1 MNRFRELL
9 FRRENTNPLRDLNNK
24 NVAAGIVSGL
34 LAITG
39 PPALILEA
47 AANGNFTTTQTI
59 VWMFSV
65 YVFGGIFSI
74 LIPLYYRM
82 PIVGAH
88 SITGVA
94 FLATVTSHFTY
105 HELIGSYLFAGLLM
119 LLIGFLGAFSK
130 LLEYVPKQII
140 AVMLAGMITKYMVSF
155 VVSINELPIIGGV
168 ALISFFIFSKWNKRI
183 PPMVAA
189 IVSGFILLL
198 LTKPLNSSG
207 WTSSFVF
214 PYLQLPEFNLLSF
227 LSVSIPL
234 ALLILSNDAAVG
246 LGAMEQN
253 DYRPPVNRVI
263 LLSGIFSI
271 ITSFF
276 GGQSANVAGMMSAI
290 CSDEEAG
297 PKEKR
302 YMAAVVSGSM
312 LLLFGLFSW
321 KLVPFIQALPKT
333 FVSILVGFVL
343 LGVFGNSLSIGF
355 SKPTMKMSAAFTFF
369 IAISNLT
376 IFNISAPVWSVVI
389 GTFIARYIE
398 NDKVGASE
406 NH

>member
-1 MNRFRELL
+1 MIGLK
-9 FRRENTNPLRDLNNK
+9 DLNHK
-24 NVAAGIVSGL
+24 NIAAGIVSAL

-47 AANGNFTTTQTI
+47 ASHGNFTATQTI
-59 VWMFSV
+59 LWMFSV

-74 LIPLYYRM
+74 IIPLYYRM

-94 FLATVTSHFTY
+94 FLATVTAQFTFP
-105 HELIGSYLFAGLLM
+105 ELIGAYIMSGLLM
-119 LLIGFLGAFSK
+119 LLIGYFGVFSK

-140 AVMLAGMITKYMVSF
+140 AVMLAGMITKYMVNFIVSVNQLPVVGGAALLSYF
-155 VVSINELPIIGGV
+155 V
-168 ALISFFIFSKWNKRI
+168 FSKWKNRI

-189 IVSGFILLL
+189 IVTGTILLI
-198 LTKPLNSSG
+198 LTQPLNPSG
-207 WTSSFVF
+207 LTSSFIV
-214 PYLQLPEFNLLSF
+214 PTLQLPQFNPLSF

-246 LGAMEQN
+246 IGALEQN

-263 LLSGIFSI
+263 TFSGVFSI
-271 ITSFF
+271 VTSFF

-302 YMAAVVSGSM
+302 YMGAVVSGIII
-312 LLLFGLFSW
+312 LLFGLFSW
-321 KLVPFIQALPKT
+321 KLVPVIQVLPKEFT
-333 FVSILVGFVL
+333 SILVGFAL
-343 LGVFGNSLSIGF
+343 LGVFGNSLSLGF
-355 SKPTMKMSAAFTFF
+355 STPTMKMSAAFSFV
-369 IAISNLT
+369 IAISNIT
-376 IFNISAPVWSVVI
+376 IFSIGAPVWSLVV
-389 GTFIARYIE
+389 GTFIARFIE
-398 NDKVGASE
+398 ENPKVRDM
-406 NH
+406 